1 MSQRDRRH
9 RIRDITGDVGYKDE
23 GVFVQAGR
31 GGHKGNLWVERRQR
45 WPIDK
50 WWFIMVKWETLC

>member
-9 RIRDITGDVGYKDE
+9 RIRDIAGDGGYKEE

-31 GGHKGNLWVERRQR
+31 GGHKGQPLGREETEVAYRQ
-45 WPIDK
+45 I
-50 WWFIMVKWETLC
+50 VVY